1 MAFSFRNLF
10 RKREAPAAETENPAA
25 KPRAKHEKGGIV
37 LADSGSVREV
47 AREMIGFE
55 QLLKEVQIYM
65 SNEYAAELYAADK
78 RDVMKQLIKQFMK
91 DHNYYIPNMPL
102 ADAAE
107 RLYVEMAEYS
117 FITPY
122 LQRKDIEEININAW
136 NDIQIIP
143 SHGRSYKLEEHFTSP
158 QHAIDVVRRLL
169 HNNKLVFDASRPIVT
184 GYLGKNT
191 RITAVHTIIVGE
203 DIGVAASIRIVN
215 ANKMTMEQ
223 FFENDMC
230 TPEMHE
236 LLTISYNHGIS
247 QVIAGGTGSGKTTL
261 MSEMMSHLPNDRRL
275 ITIEKSVREFDLIKR
290 DSTGRAINNVLH
302 FVTHDSDDES
312 KSVTIQKLLTTCL
325 TMNPDSICVAEMK
338 NEEAW
343 EAQEAARTGHT
354 VLTTVHASNI
364 YGIYRYLRRISAG
377 CPAGKSAADTYILRH
392 LRDTAVCV
400 CEYPAGKLQPPYLR
414 GIGNSP
420 VDNHHELRFQRRY
433 YLCSGA
439 VHRLHKSPGAAG
451 FPQVS
456 DADEAHQFQ
465 RQAGDRTAQ
474 KRDKQRGFP
483 RMVRQ
488 PYRMPGQCY
497 AEKDA
502 PAHYSAA
509 VGYRCLARCL
519 RHSISTCFHGARSRS
534 PTTEKNA

>member
-364 YGIYRYLRRISAG
+364 YGIYSRLATLCLQKYSSVPYDTIITLVTDAFPIGVFLKKLDDGKRHIMEIAECESDGNGNYFTRTLWKYDVLSERETENGIEIDGRFVRVNPISENLR
-377 CPAGKSAADTYILRH
+377 K
-392 LRDTAVCV
+392 
-400 CEYPAGKLQPPYLR
+400 
-414 GIGNSP
+414 
-420 VDNHHELRFQRRY
+420 
-433 YLCSGA
+433 
-439 VHRLHKSPGAAG
+439 RLHENGVPNETLKK
-451 FPQVS
+451 F
-456 DADEAHQFQ
+456 
-465 RQAGDRTAQ
+465 
-474 KRDKQRGFP
+474 
-483 RMVRQ
+483 
-488 PYRMPGQCY
+488 
-497 AEKDA
+497 
-502 PAHYSAA
+502 
-509 VGYRCLARCL
+509 
-519 RHSISTCFHGARSRS
+519 
-534 PTTEKNA
+534 TEVC